1 MTTAPTQPVSRPV
14 APGAE
19 RVAVGPGPAG
29 RGDQAEVARY
39 SQIFRVLFFVC
50 STAWLS
56 YIYFSHA
63 AWVWNPL
70 GVLLVTALGGVYIVC
85 MEVIYRLVL
94 RLGDPARVRRFV
106 VVRLVIDSLFITA
119 GVYFS
124 GMGRSP
130 YYLLYLLL
138 CMDSG
143 LYLGR
148 RGSVFVA
155 VLCGVEYLAAI
166 FVAPHAYG
174 SAEASSY
181 VLIVAPFFLF
191 VALYGGGLA
200 IAEREQRDRARRDG
214 LTGLYN
220 HAAFQEDLRK
230 QFEDDRAAASPV
242 SCVLFDVDRFK
253 SVNDTY
259 GHLFGNRVLREIALR
274 VPEALR
280 GGDRFYRYGGEEFA
294 LILLCRA
301 EEAHRVAERVRA
313 RVADLDV
320 ANEGERVSLTI
331 SAGLSERFAEDGEDQ
346 SLMVHR
352 ADVSLYAAK
361 RGGRNRA
368 EPWRRELEGAGG

>member
-1 MTTAPTQPVSRPV
+1 MTRAPAQQAPQP
-14 APGAE
+14 AALKAGAGAAGA
-19 RVAVGPGPAG
+19 AVGRA
-29 RGDQAEVARY
+29 DQAEVARY
-39 SQIFRVLFFVC
+39 SQSFRVLFFIC
-50 STAWLS
+50 SAAWLS
-56 YIYFSHA
+56 YIYITHA
-63 AWVWNPL
+63 AWVWYPL

-94 RLGDPARVRRFV
+94 RLGDVARVRRFV
-106 VVRLVIDSLFITA
+106 VIRLVVDSLFITA

-148 RGSVFVA
+148 QGSIFMA
-155 VLCGVEYLAAI
+155 ALCGAEYLAAT
-166 FVAPHAYG
+166 FVGPHNYG
-174 SAEASSY
+174 AALSSSY
-181 VLIVAPFFLF
+181 VVIVAPFFLF

-230 QFEDDRAAASPV
+230 HFEEDRVAATPL

-274 VPEALR
+274 VSETLR

-294 LILLCRA
+294 LILPCRT
-301 EEAHRVAERVRA
+301 EEALRVAERVRA
-313 RVADLDV
+313 KVAELQV
-320 ANEGERVSLTI
+320 AHENQPVPVTI
-331 SAGLSERFAEDGEDQ
+331 SAGVSERLAEDADDQ
-346 SLMVHR
+346 SMMVHR

-361 RGGRNRA
+361 RGGRNRT
-368 EPWRRELEGAGG
+368 EPWRQELESEGA

>member
-1 MTTAPTQPVSRPV
+1 MTTAPSRQKAQGRAPAADPLRG
-14 APGAE
+14 APGAV
-19 RVAVGPGPAG
+19 RV
-29 RGDQAEVARY
+29 DQAEVARY
-39 SQIFRVLFFVC
+39 SQIFRVLFFLC
-50 STAWLS
+50 SASWLT
-56 YIYFSHA
+56 YLYVTHA
-63 AWVWNPL
+63 PWHWNPL

-94 RLGDPARVRRFV
+94 RLGDPVRMRRFV
-106 VVRLVIDSLFITA
+106 VIRLVVDSLFITA

-124 GMGRSP
+124 GMGESP

-148 RGSVFVA
+148 QGSVFVA
-155 VLCGVEYLAAI
+155 VLCGAEYLGAV
-166 FVAPHAYG
+166 FLAPHAYG
-174 SAEASSY
+174 PALASSY
-181 VLIVAPFFLF
+181 VVIVAPFFLF

-230 QFEDDRAAASPV
+230 QCDEDAAAATPV

-259 GHLFGNRVLREIALR
+259 GHLFGNQVLREIALR

-280 GGDRFYRYGGEEFA
+280 NGDHFYRYGGEEFA
-294 LILLCRA
+294 LILRCQP
-301 EEAHRVAERVRA
+301 EEALRVAERVRVK
-313 RVADLDV
+313 VAGLNV
-320 ANEGERVSLTI
+320 AHEGSPVPVTI
-331 SAGLSERFAEDGEDQ
+331 SAGLSPRQPEDGEDTAR
-346 SLMVHR
+346 MVHR
-352 ADVSLYAAK
+352 ADVALYTAK
-361 RGGRNRA
+361 RDGRNQA
-368 EPWRRELEGAGG
+368 LPWRPEQEAGTPA